1 MNPVEVLA
9 ALGGEWCGTNTLQD
23 PHTHRPD
30 PSPSVVAVSPVLGGR
45 FVRLDYTW
53 MYQNR
58 PQEGSLLIGFD
69 RNSGAVSAHWID
81 SWHMDHAAMT
91 CTGTVSGNVISV
103 RGTYAAPPGPD
114 WGWRIDLSV
123 EPAKLR
129 LTMFNISPADL
140 GGGEALAVEA
150 VYRRA

>member
-1 MNPVEVLA
+1 MTKARSALFELKLA
-9 ALGGEWCGTNTLQD
+9 STRLIQ
-23 PHTHRPD
+23 
-30 PSPSVVAVSPVLGGR
+30 SSR
-45 FVRLDYTW
+45 F
-53 MYQNR
+53 
-58 PQEGSLLIGFD
+58 QEGINA
-69 RNSGAVSAHWID
+69 NSGAVSAHWID